1 MKLKVLTV
9 ILSVILFFSCIPFS
23 ASAFMIWEEDTAN
36 LYECGDY
43 TYELMSDGKDVL
55 LLRKY
60 IVGLVEFLG

>member
-1 MKLKVLTV
+1 MKFKILTV
-9 ILSVILFFSCIPFS
+9 ILSIAMIFSAIPFS
-23 ASAFMIWEEDTAN
+23 ASALLFWEKDTSN
-36 LYECGDY
+36 LYESGDY